1 MEVAKITSR
10 GQITIPIDIRKKLG
24 VREGDK
30 VIFIEDQGRIVVA
43 NAAKIAFANM
53 QKAFAGEAERLGL
66 QDEED
71 VVALVDEIR
80 DPKDLP
86 ILVSAINEDVDILL
100 SGDTDFAPLDLE
112 HPEVLTPR
120 GFVEKYC

>member
-30 VIFIEDQGRIVVA
+30 VIFLEDQGRIVVA

-53 QKAFAGEAERLGL
+53 RQAFIGEAERLEL
-66 QDEED
+66 KDEQD

-80 DPKDLP
+80 KEMWEERCANND
-86 ILVSAINEDVDILL
+86 
-100 SGDTDFAPLDLE
+100 
-112 HPEVLTPR
+112 
-120 GFVEKYC
+120 